1 VNTCNELRLETD
13 DILQCCTT
21 VKQVKIVWT
30 QKDENDYENAWNT
43 MGL

>member
-1 VNTCNELRLETD
+1 
-13 DILQCCTT
+13 